1 MLQRTNAKATHE
13 IFFSPRALY
22 VLVWDM
28 GANNQLAERPAKN
41 DDEYNAGPFAQIYSG
56 DLIEQA
62 DLALERDIDEKVQFW
77 IDCIQSSVPGSVI
90 LPVATFDD
98 YFDSRGGIE
107 EARRRCN
114 KMKRRLEKHEERRK
128 NGIKE
133 RLENLRNT
141 GRANTEVARRLMT
154 LLADAARPK
163 FIFGGDDELDCVIRV
178 SSTKYRG
185 FCELRRKIVNIACG
199 RELGEHRYLFGGHIG
214 VPIPRLRLEVRNVVR
229 QKRGKD
235 YVVEW
240 QNFLSFL
247 RQILNEK
254 EEVRDDDVS
263 DALQFLS
270 TVGELSYFG
279 RALDSSEY
287 PHDVSTFENHGT
299 YTMYFFSS

>member
-178 SSTKYRG
+178 SSCQLY
-185 FCELRRKIVNIACG
+185 
-199 RELGEHRYLFGGHIG
+199 
-214 VPIPRLRLEVRNVVR
+214 
-229 QKRGKD
+229 
-235 YVVEW
+235 
-240 QNFLSFL
+240 
-247 RQILNEK
+247 QISWVL
-254 EEVRDDDVS
+254 
-263 DALQFLS
+263 
-270 TVGELSYFG
+270 
-279 RALDSSEY
+279 
-287 PHDVSTFENHGT
+287 
-299 YTMYFFSS
+299 

>member
-1 MLQRTNAKATHE
+1 
-13 IFFSPRALY
+13 
-22 VLVWDM
+22 M
-28 GANNQLAERPAKN
+28 GANNPLAERPANN
-41 DDEYNAGPFAQIYSG
+41 DWEDNEGPFARIDSG
-56 DLIEQA
+56 DLIAQA
-62 DLALERDIDEKVQFW
+62 DRALERDIDEKIQFW
-77 IDCIQSSVPGSVI
+77 VDCVQSSVPGSVI

-114 KMKRRLEKHEERRK
+114 IMKRRLEKHEKRRK

-133 RLENLRNT
+133 RLDNLRNT

-154 LLADAARPK
+154 LLTATARPK